1 MHMQAIYVKTPKG
14 IEEMTSRKYKLS
26 IKERHVLIMLNGK
39 RTLQEAAATLGPEDS
54 SPVLGRLTAEGFI
67 TALSTPAAEPAPS
80 AGAAP
85 AAPASTGVFGWVRR
99 ASTPAAGSSPAA
111 APAPASEQERFE
123 MAGNFMC
130 NTLNAFVGMSC
141 TSLTEQ
147 VERAPTLEALRDLY
161 SAWREAI
168 ALTPE
173 GRKEL
178 PSLENR
184 LAALVS

>member
-54 SPVLGRLTAEGFI
+54 GPVLGRLTAEGFI

-85 AAPASTGVFGWVRR
+85 AAPADGAGSAGYDAPRLRLR
-99 ASTPAAGSSPAA
+99 APLLQQRLHQRQSRSASKWPETSCATRSTPSWA
-111 APAPASEQERFE
+111 
-123 MAGNFMC
+123 
-130 NTLNAFVGMSC
+130 
-141 TSLTEQ
+141 
-147 VERAPTLEALRDLY
+147 
-161 SAWREAI
+161 
-168 ALTPE
+168 
-173 GRKEL
+173 
-178 PSLENR
+178 
-184 LAALVS
+184 